1 MEKVLI
7 VDGHSAIHATDWL
20 LDIHTDHHESGRE
33 ALVRELTQLQQMTD
47 FYVVIVF
54 DGKGHTRGKQG
65 GNEKEA
71 LVMYSRT
78 NETADR
84 VIERISVKAN
94 QMLGRQIGE
103 HQRTRNYPGSEASSG
118 QKVGFGRIHLV
129 IAGDPP
135 RNTGDRCRKRD
146 KRYRGDHFLLTEMR
160 SSRKLVYVGCR
171 HVGTAIIRDFNHR
184 DFGDI
189 TVEGHVCE
197 TP

>member
-84 VIERISVKAN
+84 VIERIAVQQAQKHDVQVASNDRMVLDSCSVSGAHVMSITN
-94 QMLGRQIGE
+94 LWELVDVQL
-103 HQRTRNYPGSEASSG
+103 SS
-118 QKVGFGRIHLV
+118 V
-129 IAGDPP
+129 
-135 RNTGDRCRKRD
+135 RK
-146 KRYRGDHFLLTEMR
+146 KF
-160 SSRKLVYVGCR
+160 RK
-171 HVGTAIIRDFNHR
+171 
-184 DFGDI
+184 
-189 TVEGHVCE
+189 
-197 TP
+197 